1 MSVVD
6 NRSQLLALAARCRD
20 RFQLPL
26 PHTPGAF
33 AYGAMVD
40 PKDFGIDGPG
50 AGTGGRGLA
59 LQHAFESCMGETAEY
74 LSFLRHQDDP
84 LVQAGDADGSEWLDA
99 VISTPG
105 PGVVT
110 ALPLNDLQQLDQRSD
125 KAMRLPA
132 DLVLRR
138 QSAEHQADSTG
149 VGAGATRQQAIM
161 SGFLEVVE
169 RDAIALWWRGG
180 CVGSRVDIPEVVNL
194 AARIRDE
201 KRHVWC
207 LDITSDTGIPT
218 VVCFSSAEDGTDI
231 VAGASAA
238 LTLAH
243 AGVSAFLEMCQM
255 EMSQTLA
262 ILRGKN
268 SESDV
273 LSEIDQTWIARQTQL
288 STVKVPRLLGD
299 PGVKLGR
306 EAPKDWDEA
315 LHRIHACGL
324 RPTWV
329 DLTRTSL
336 DIPVV
341 RVVLIGAQ
349 PPNPGVAT
357 PRLID
362 AQARNSSRVSLGAV
376 PISPV

>member
-1 MSVVD
+1 
-6 NRSQLLALAARCRD
+6 
-20 RFQLPL
+20 
-26 PHTPGAF
+26 
-33 AYGAMVD
+33 
-40 PKDFGIDGPG
+40 
-50 AGTGGRGLA
+50 
-59 LQHAFESCMGETAEY
+59 
-74 LSFLRHQDDP
+74 
-84 LVQAGDADGSEWLDA
+84 
-99 VISTPG
+99 
-105 PGVVT
+105 
-110 ALPLNDLQQLDQRSD
+110 
-125 KAMRLPA
+125 
-132 DLVLRR
+132 
-138 QSAEHQADSTG
+138 
-149 VGAGATRQQAIM
+149 
-161 SGFLEVVE
+161 
-169 RDAIALWWRGG
+169 
-180 CVGSRVDIPEVVNL
+180 VGSRVDIPEVVNL